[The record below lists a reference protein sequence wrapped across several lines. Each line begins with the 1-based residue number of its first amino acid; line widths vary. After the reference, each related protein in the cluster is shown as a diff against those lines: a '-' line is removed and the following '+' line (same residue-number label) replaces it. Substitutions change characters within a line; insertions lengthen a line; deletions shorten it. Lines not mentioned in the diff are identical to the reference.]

1 MAYYDKE
8 SAEMQQ
14 ETAQLM
20 IKCAELARENDML
33 QEQVERL
40 TFRIENLR
48 AALQSIEN
56 VDREDE
62 DLCSWWALEALRED
76 NDFVK
81 DTRDER

>member
-1 MAYYDKE
+1 
-8 SAEMQQ
+8 MQK

-20 IKCAELARENDML
+20 IKCAELARENEAL
-33 QEQVERL
+33 QDQVERL
-40 TFRIENLR
+40 TSRIENLR
-48 AALQSIEN
+48 GALKSIEN

-76 NDFVK
+76 DNSVK

>member
-20 IKCAELARENDML
+20 IKCAELARENDVL

>member
-14 ETAQLM
+14 EAAQLM

-33 QEQVERL
+33 REQMERL

-76 NDFVK
+76 SDFVK

>member
-14 ETAQLM
+14 EAAQLM

-33 QEQVERL
+33 REQMERL

-56 VDREDE
+56 IDREDE

>member
-14 ETAQLM
+14 EAAQLM

-33 QEQVERL
+33 REQMERL

-56 VDREDE
+56 IDREDE
-62 DLCSWWALEALRED
+62 DLAPWWALEALRED

>member
-1 MAYYDKE
+1 MALYDKE

-48 AALQSIEN
+48 GALKSIEN